1 MGQKNMGV
9 IYILLIPR
17 IELLASIFLKEIKPF
32 FLLLKKN
39 TIERYTISLRQLQN
53 QSQQRK

>member
-1 MGQKNMGV
+1 MGV